1 MTFVTTKTVATPL
14 DPLLKPKLH
23 FVKQSAEYWTH
34 LARRFPKI
42 TSKNNSMIF
51 KFYFKPMK

>member
-34 LARRFPKI
+34 LAHRFPKI

-51 KFYFKPMK
+51 QILF